1 MPSAATAPDEAA
13 ANATVLPVIS
23 WCNSPAIRTT
33 CIGMDSD
40 VWNIPAPMPSNTAI
54 CNASVNRALSVP
66 FSQETD
72 VEAP

>member
-1 MPSAATAPDEAA
+1 
-13 ANATVLPVIS
+13 
-23 WCNSPAIRTT
+23 
-33 CIGMDSD
+33 MDSD